1 MKARSTPREV
11 FMSTKQITLPFRSKR
26 VELRTDKNADLIG
39 RSYEEGDAT
48 ITVIETCLND
58 QYRVMVERDIDGH
71 TWSMPAWLMRLVFK
85 ETKRK
90 RAA

>member
-1 MKARSTPREV
+1 
-11 FMSTKQITLPFRSKR
+11 MSASQITLPFKFKR
-26 VELRTDKNADLIG
+26 VESPTDPNLDLIG
-39 RSYEEGDAT
+39 RSYDDGNAT

-58 QYRVMVERDIDGH
+58 QTRVMVERDLDGH
-71 TWSMPAWLMRLVFK
+71 TWSMPAWLMRLMFK

>member
-1 MKARSTPREV
+1 MSAR
-11 FMSTKQITLPFRSKR
+11 QITLPFRARR
-26 VELRTDKNADLIG
+26 VEIGTETNADLIG

-48 ITVIETCLND
+48 ITVVETCLND
-58 QYRVMVERDIDGH
+58 PGRVMVKRDIDGH

-85 ETKRK
+85 KTKRQ

>member
-1 MKARSTPREV
+1 MSAR
-11 FMSTKQITLPFRSKR
+11 QITLPFRAKR
-26 VELRTDKNADLIG
+26 METQPDANADLIG
-39 RSYEEGDAT
+39 RTYEDGDAT

-58 QYRVMVERDIDGH
+58 RRRVIVERDIDGH

-85 ETKRK
+85 EKRK

>member
-1 MKARSTPREV
+1 MSAR
-11 FMSTKQITLPFRSKR
+11 QITLPFRARR
-26 VELRTDKNADLIG
+26 VEVGTEPNADLIG

-48 ITVIETCLND
+48 ITVVETCLND
-58 QYRVMVERDIDGH
+58 PRRVMVERDLDGH
-71 TWSMPAWLMRLVFK
+71 TWSMPAWLMHLVFE

>member
-1 MKARSTPREV
+1 MSAR
-11 FMSTKQITLPFRSKR
+11 QITLPFRARPIEVQS
-26 VELRTDKNADLIG
+26 DPNSDLIG
-39 RSYEEGDAT
+39 RSYEEGMAT
-48 ITVIETCLND
+48 IKVVETCLHD
-58 QYRVMVERDIDGH
+58 QSRVLVQRNIDGH

>member
-1 MKARSTPREV
+1 MSAR
-11 FMSTKQITLPFRSKR
+11 QITLPLRSRR
-26 VELRTDKNADLIG
+26 VELETNPNADILG
-39 RSYEEGDAT
+39 RSYEEGDTT
-48 ITVIETCLND
+48 ITVVETCLND
-58 QYRVMVERDIDGH
+58 PRRVMVERDLDGH

>member
-1 MKARSTPREV
+1 MSAR
-11 FMSTKQITLPFRSKR
+11 QITLPFRARRAGAQADS
-26 VELRTDKNADLIG
+26 NADLIG
-39 RSYEEGDAT
+39 RSYEDGIAT
-48 ITVIETCLND
+48 ITVIETCQND
-58 QYRVMVERDIDGH
+58 LSRVMVRRDIDGH

>member
-1 MKARSTPREV
+1 MSAR
-11 FMSTKQITLPFRSKR
+11 QITLPFR
-26 VELRTDKNADLIG
+26 LRRGEPQTDRNADLIG
-39 RSYEEGDAT
+39 RSYEEGDST

-58 QYRVMVERDIDGH
+58 ERRVMVERDLDGH

-85 ETKRK
+85 EKKRK

>member
-1 MKARSTPREV
+1 MSAR
-11 FMSTKQITLPFRSKR
+11 QITLPFRAKR
-26 VELRTDKNADLIG
+26 VETRTDTNADLIG
-39 RSYEEGDAT
+39 RTYEDGEAT

-58 QYRVMVERDIDGH
+58 QRRVMVQRDIDGH

-85 ETKRK
+85 EKRK

>member
-1 MKARSTPREV
+1 MSAR
-11 FMSTKQITLPFRSKR
+11 QITLPLRSTR
-26 VELRTDKNADLIG
+26 VELETDPNADILG
-39 RSYEEGDAT
+39 RAYEEGDAT
-48 ITVIETCLND
+48 ITVVETCLND
-58 QYRVMVERDIDGH
+58 PRRVMVERDLDGH

>member
-1 MKARSTPREV
+1 MSAR
-11 FMSTKQITLPFRSKR
+11 QIAFPFRTRRAESPR
-26 VELRTDKNADLIG
+26 DPNHDLIG
-39 RSYEEGDAT
+39 RSYEEGDAI

-58 QYRVMVERDIDGH
+58 QCRVMVQRDIDGH

-85 ETKRK
+85 ETMRK

>member
-1 MKARSTPREV
+1 MSAR
-11 FMSTKQITLPFRSKR
+11 QITFPFRTRRDREESDPNR
-26 VELRTDKNADLIG
+26 DIIG

-58 QYRVMVERDIDGH
+58 QRRVMVQRDIDGH
-71 TWSMPAWLMRLVFK
+71 TWSMPAWLMRLVFR
-85 ETKRK
+85 EKRR

>member
-1 MKARSTPREV
+1 MSAR
-11 FMSTKQITLPFRSKR
+11 QITLPFRARR
-26 VELRTDKNADLIG
+26 VEVQKDLNADLIG
-39 RSYEEGDAT
+39 RSYEDGIAT
-48 ITVIETCLND
+48 ITVVETCFND
-58 QYRVMVERDIDGH
+58 QSRVMVQRDLDGH